1 MKGLNFLVLLVF
13 VFIILATFIVL
24 ACKFFRRRRMRHYG
38 LSPGIHKM
46 GLPNEKQFNDANIFK
61 IDDDDTHVTYE
72 ENNV

>member
-1 MKGLNFLVLLVF
+1 
-13 VFIILATFIVL
+13 
-24 ACKFFRRRRMRHYG
+24 MRHYG